1 MQIKGNKINLRP
13 MKYSDIDSIVENIN
27 DKSIAR
33 YTERIPHPYFAKDA
47 KGFIEEQKNNLPAL
61 PRKALQAG
69 KKKKLHLGI
78 ENKASKKIIGGIGLT
93 ILDKKNKG
101 ATLGYWLGKKY
112 WSKGIMTEA
121 SKLIINHAFKNL
133 KLQRIQATVMH
144 PNIASM
150 KVLEKNGFKLE
161 GILRKK
167 IFKNNKW
174 MDIHIFGLLK
184 NEWKK

>member
-13 MKYSDIDSIVENIN
+13 MKISDVDSIVENIN
-27 DKSIAR
+27 DKLIAR
-33 YTERIPHPYFAKDA
+33 YTQRLPYPYHKKDA
-47 KGFIEEQKNNLPAL
+47 IGFIKQQKI
-61 PRKALQAG
+61 
-69 KKKKLHLGI
+69 KKNTKLNLGI
-78 ENKASKKIIGGIGLT
+78 EDNNTKKIIGGIGL
-93 ILDKKNKG
+93 DKIDYKNKS
-101 ATLGYWLGKKY
+101 AVLGYWLGKKY
-112 WSKGIMTEA
+112 WGKKIMSEA
-121 SKLIINHAFKNL
+121 SKLILNHAFKEL

-144 PNIASM
+144 PNIVSM
-150 KVLEKNGFKLE
+150 KVLEKNGFKHE